1 MVLGEG
7 MVAVVEV
14 VVVVVRWGVPAAIV
28 ALAVDLAGWEESV
41 VMVVAAATNRAPTLT
56 LWCIRLSSI
65 RWHRSQPQLRK
76 ARSSRCSGC
85 HLPRGSRSSSPCQR
99 KSQQSDLLVC
109 H

>member
-1 MVLGEG
+1 

-56 LWCIRLSSI
+56 L
-65 RWHRSQPQLRK
+65 
-76 ARSSRCSGC
+76 
-85 HLPRGSRSSSPCQR
+85 
-99 KSQQSDLLVC
+99 
-109 H
+109 